1 MFPQTKIYKNMPTNI
16 SYDTAIAE
24 IHQILAEIENEKVN
38 IDTLGAKIKRAAELI
53 ALCKDKLTK
62 INADVEK
69 LLEEIE

>member
-1 MFPQTKIYKNMPTNI
+1 MSQKSI

-24 IHQILAEIENEKVN
+24 IQQILAEIENNKAD

-62 INADVEK
+62 ADAEVEK
-69 LLEEIE
+69 MLERID